1 MKAFWCSEQRGCHS
15 LHIPYLWGWKQTAKS
30 AECERTNVVVTGR
43 MALVACPRSPSLH
56 ACRQDAF
63 SLISS
68 YNCDVHSLWGLS
80 RRQVANLGSG
90 VRCARRSSSI
100 KLAATILI
108 RSFLQKLIGSEAPEP
123 ELKWAPG
130 RQPRHFLWCS
140 RAGPSLGAESGMGK
154 QVQHDNA
161 PWIPWLVRLSIIPA
175 GTRESAWSMWSN
187 ENEDL

>member
-1 MKAFWCSEQRGCHS
+1 M
-15 LHIPYLWGWKQTAKS
+15 
-30 AECERTNVVVTGR
+30 VVTGR
-43 MALVACPRSPSLH
+43 TALVACPRSPSLH

-100 KLAATILI
+100 STVKLAATILI

-130 RQPRHFLWCS
+130 RPPRHFL
-140 RAGPSLGAESGMGK
+140 
-154 QVQHDNA
+154 
-161 PWIPWLVRLSIIPA
+161 
-175 GTRESAWSMWSN
+175 
-187 ENEDL
+187 